1 MSGFSE
7 GKNTRHERKPS
18 KTSTPSWCWP
28 ITSTCT
34 WWVTF
39 VFETPN
45 ERKLVRVGRW
55 LVAALFVADDI
66 KLLIGIFF
74 NQVWANQMTEVQ
86 MVKEHRHSWEAC
98 WTKRNLLLVRW
109 FCAGMRVSR
118 PISFALVSFYAL
130 RVPLLSDWFVVLSH
144 HLTSIF
150 ATLIMNRQYQTST
163 SSRER
168 NRIHAR
174 KTRQRKKEQ
183 MMTLTQ
189 RADGLKSEQI
199 RLMQCI
205 NEKTTASILVGLFAS
220 DALAGDQ
227 QQVEDPRIEALLR
240 RPSDD
245 IPDAAML
252 PELPALI
259 LPGQH
264 NSKKMK
270 SSGSESQITLPDDGI
285 DYDLLGKDRSKC
297 SVAELDKIRRER
309 NRMHAKRTR
318 DRKRFFMEEMAEMC
332 QQLEDE
338 NRLLQSH
345 LDSLN
350 GEAPADRAES
360 VISPSMS
367 SVAPTEFSMPSSTSQ
382 TTPLSFRRKAPVSPN
397 GTTFD
402 QISTLLEAAG
412 AFSSAISD
420 SSSTSQEESHDSD
433 RDDEPRY
440 KRRRL
445 QEYHPQEAPQNVPS
459 AITTSSAT
467 AVGC

>member
-1 MSGFSE
+1 
-7 GKNTRHERKPS
+7 
-18 KTSTPSWCWP
+18 
-28 ITSTCT
+28 
-34 WWVTF
+34 
-39 VFETPN
+39 
-45 ERKLVRVGRW
+45 
-55 LVAALFVADDI
+55 
-66 KLLIGIFF
+66 
-74 NQVWANQMTEVQ
+74 
-86 MVKEHRHSWEAC
+86 
-98 WTKRNLLLVRW
+98 
-109 FCAGMRVSR
+109 
-118 PISFALVSFYAL
+118 
-130 RVPLLSDWFVVLSH
+130 
-144 HLTSIF
+144 
-150 ATLIMNRQYQTST
+150 MNRQYQTST

-183 MMTLTQ
+183 MMTLTK

-220 DALAGDQ
+220 DAVAGDQ
-227 QQVEDPRIEALLR
+227 QQVEDPRVEALLR

-270 SSGSESQITLPDDGI
+270 SSGSESQMTLPDDGI

-332 QQLEDE
+332 QKLEDE
-338 NRLLQSH
+338 NKLLQAH

-350 GEAPADRAES
+350 GKDPADRAGS
-360 VISPSMS
+360 VISPSIS
-367 SVAPTEFSMPSSTSQ
+367 STKSMMAPTDFSMPSSTSQ
-382 TTPLSFRRKAPVSPN
+382 TTPLSCRRRAPVSPN
-397 GTTFD
+397 GSTFD

-412 AFSSAISD
+412 AFSSAVSD
-420 SSSTSQEESHDSD
+420 SSSTSQDESHDSD
-433 RDDEPRY
+433 RDDEPHY

-445 QEYHPQEAPQNVPS
+445 QEFHPQEAPHNVPS

>member
-1 MSGFSE
+1 
-7 GKNTRHERKPS
+7 
-18 KTSTPSWCWP
+18 
-28 ITSTCT
+28 
-34 WWVTF
+34 
-39 VFETPN
+39 
-45 ERKLVRVGRW
+45 
-55 LVAALFVADDI
+55 
-66 KLLIGIFF
+66 
-74 NQVWANQMTEVQ
+74 
-86 MVKEHRHSWEAC
+86 
-98 WTKRNLLLVRW
+98 
-109 FCAGMRVSR
+109 
-118 PISFALVSFYAL
+118 
-130 RVPLLSDWFVVLSH
+130 
-144 HLTSIF
+144 
-150 ATLIMNRQYQTST
+150 MNRQYQTST

-220 DALAGDQ
+220 DVVAGDQ
-227 QQVEDPRIEALLR
+227 QQVEDPRVEALLR

-264 NSKKMK
+264 NAKKLK
-270 SSGSESQITLPDDGI
+270 SSGSEPQMALPDDGI

-338 NRLLQSH
+338 NMLLQSH

-350 GEAPADRAES
+350 GKDPAVVRAGS
-360 VISPSMS
+360 VISPSLS
-367 SVAPTEFSMPSSTSQ
+367 STKPRVAPMAFSLPPSTRQ
-382 TTPLSFRRKAPVSPN
+382 TMPLSFRSNGPVSPN
-397 GTTFD
+397 GSTFD

-420 SSSTSQEESHDSD
+420 SSSTSQAESHDSD
-433 RDDEPRY
+433 RDDEPCY

-445 QEYHPQEAPQNVPS
+445 QEYRSQEAPQHVPS